1 LGQLLLGLFRS
12 KSQYLGLTDM
22 PNDFKLR
29 FPFFVIFT
37 IKGTSPLLKILL
49 FPQGDDQGEGD
60 MQNSFGGGGED

>member
-1 LGQLLLGLFRS
+1 
-12 KSQYLGLTDM
+12 M

-37 IKGTSPLLKILL
+37 IKGTSPLLKILF

-60 MQNSFGGGGED
+60 MQNSFGGGGGED